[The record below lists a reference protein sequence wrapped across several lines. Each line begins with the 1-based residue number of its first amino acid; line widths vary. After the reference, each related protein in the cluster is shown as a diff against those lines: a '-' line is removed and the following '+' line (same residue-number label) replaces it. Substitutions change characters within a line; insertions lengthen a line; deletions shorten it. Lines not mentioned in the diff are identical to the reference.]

1 MSKKGFSLIETLL
14 YLAILSVVGALMTG
28 ILTNVVRINI
38 QETSG
43 NEVTSQLNSVM
54 QNINSLV
61 RQSSY
66 IEIATSTTVTTLKLR
81 MYDKAK
87 DPTCVYISSNVIKLA
102 QGPDSV
108 NPQNCTSAT
117 SDLTTSKVTADRLNF
132 QKITYYP
139 GHDTVSVDIQLSY
152 NSTNPQAQ
160 ISRALQ
166 TTIGRVSA
174 ATFDDNLIPG
184 TNNTFDLGLSGSSWR
199 NAYFSGN
206 VGIGTT
212 APGALLEVGTN
223 VAITSPR
230 IKVIGY
236 SDAVP
241 LQEWGDGGVVYTRIV
256 RTANNTMKMTQ
267 ANYGGVPFIFDG
279 TYSFSGNVGIGTTGP
294 GAKLEANLGTTGGL
308 PATSG
313 STQPNASFRVAGS
326 NTGTAL
332 DFGVDGAV
340 TAASWIQA
348 SSQTNHATN
357 WSLLLNPNGG
367 NVGIGTTGPG
377 TKLQINHDGASAYGM
392 ALRLFQSAV
401 GNSDG
406 TKIEFFKT
414 MTASKAWNAGI
425 LNGVNVADFAISE
438 DGGYASGFGTPRL
451 TIQAGGNVGIGT
463 TSPGTNINS
472 GSSYFRP
479 DPSGKLLD
487 VYSANNESVLNL
499 ISNQDASGAH
509 LGGIYFTRSAGATDA
524 HMNVAGIQ
532 GRQSD
537 TGIFATGLY
546 AGGELWF
553 FAKKAGFGAE
563 IDEARMVI
571 KNTGNVGIG
580 ITTPSEKLDVRGNIK
595 LHSDGSLYAPG
606 GVENL
611 RIIRGTVNGD
621 GTINQGSGFTVNNPS
636 TGVFDINFT
645 TAFSIKPTVVCS
657 GMHPTDGANTD
668 GVIQCLVNHPNQITT
683 TVARLIITD
692 GANVIRNSPYSFI
705 AIGPR

>member
-1 MSKKGFSLIETLL
+1 MIETLL

-87 DPTCVYISSNVIKLA
+87 DPTCIYVENNVIKLA

-108 NPQNCTSAT
+108 NPQNCASAT
-117 SDLTTSKVTADRLNF
+117 SDLTTSKVTANRLNF

-212 APGALLEVGTN
+212 GPASLLEVSSATGGITKGLRLTNSGVGGQAFNIFPGT
-223 VAITSPR
+223 ASPDAGLITF
-230 IKVIGY
+230 
-236 SDAVP
+236 
-241 LQEWGDGGVVYTRIV
+241 GDGTGWKFHIGKNSDSGATKFVTVQD
-256 RTANNTMKMTQ
+256 N
-267 ANYGGVPFIFDG
+267 
-279 TYSFSGNVGIGTTGP
+279 GNVGIGTTNP
-294 GAKLEANLGTTGGL
+294 GAKLDVRPVLFASNQNGGI
-308 PATSG
+308 
-313 STQPNASFRVAGS
+313 RI
-326 NTGTAL
+326 GTAGGEWL
-332 DFGVDGAV
+332 NQISLKSDASGVPRLAFDLTSNESGAMAE
-340 TAASWIQA
+340 TL
-348 SSQTNHATN
+348 T
-357 WSLLLNPNGG
+357 LLRGG
-367 NVGIGTTGPG
+367 NVGIGTSSPTSA
-377 TKLQINHDGASAYGM
+377 KLVISTVAGAEGLDLATADSYANF
-392 ALRLFQSAV
+392 RV
-401 GNSDG
+401 IRNSL
-406 TKIEFFKT
+406 
-414 MTASKAWNAGI
+414 NAGDKDMYI
-425 LNGVNVADFAISE
+425 GYLSGAISSLHLYSNNAE
-438 DGGYASGFGTPRL
+438 TL
-451 TIQAGGNVGIGT
+451 TVKAGNVGIGT
-463 TSPGTNINS
+463 TNPGTNINS

-509 LGGIYFTRSAGATDA
+509 LGGIYFTRSAGQDDA

-532 GRQSD
+532 SRQVG
-537 TGIFATGLY
+537 TGIY

-553 FAKKAGFGAE
+553 FTKRSLFGVVT
-563 IDEARMVI
+563 DEARMVI
-571 KNTGNVGIG
+571 KDTGNVGIG

-692 GANVIRNSPYSFI
+692 GANAIRNSPFSFI